1 MSYLYSDS
9 NLMNNTET
17 ILQMIKAQQAEKRA
31 FGNSVL
37 AEVSNDSF
45 NKTTKPVINTSS
57 SNSTDDGKI
66 SFKEKMTNFGK
77 GLVAPIKNMFSSP
90 KNIALTALSAAGG
103 AALIALTGGA
113 AAPVMVAAGLI
124 GGGVQIGKGI
134 YKQSKATTDEQA
146 RQAWQQ
152 MGTGTFTVGVSAAGA
167 KSALK
172 ANGVDVTGM
181 STLKAGVKCITDT
194 PKNIVKGVSTA
205 SGKISAFMAS
215 SDVAAETPT
224 ASTRHEI
231 VSDTA
236 ENTPV
241 ETPET
246 KPVSDTSK
254 RTVTKKT
261 ENLEADAPK
270 TAPETA
276 ETPVKSAIETPETDV
291 SAPIKEIAAAEVKT
305 ARTPTETS
313 VVETP
318 KTQTVEQPASVV
330 ETSTTV
336 NTADT
341 ASRPVT
347 VEVPESV
354 VTETS
359 ASTPKSA
366 PKTGAGPKNYT
377 KEILLQNG
385 KIVKIDMTP
394 KSYSEMVLDK
404 YKMAFEEAK
413 AQEAVISNADIPKA
427 KVSILGKLKDI
438 FKVFGFFKPKKI

>member
-17 ILQMIKAQQAEKRA
+17 ILQMMKAQQAEKRA

-152 MGTGTFTVGVSAAGA
+152 MGTGTFTVGISAASA

-181 STLKAGVKCITDT
+181 STLKAGVKCIADT

-215 SDVAAETPT
+215 SGANAETPVSSTEPET
-224 ASTRHEI
+224 ALK
-231 VSDTA
+231 
-236 ENTPV
+236 TPEKTSV
-241 ETPET
+241 DSPET
-246 KPVSDTSK
+246 KPVVDAPEKIVSDTPEIVVEETPKSVPD
-254 RTVTKKT
+254 VTDTSVKLLPEGSVP
-261 ENLEADAPK
+261 ENPASGI
-270 TAPETA
+270 ETISSDPIKPTP
-276 ETPVKSAIETPETDV
+276 ETPVNNPA
-291 SAPIKEIAAAEVKT
+291 
-305 ARTPTETS
+305 
-313 VVETP
+313 VETVEI
-318 KTQTVEQPASVV
+318 KTVEPA
-330 ETSTTV
+330 TT
-336 NTADT
+336 
-341 ASRPVT
+341 PVS
-347 VEVPESV
+347 EHI
-354 VTETS
+354 
-359 ASTPKSA
+359 PKKVA
-366 PKTGAGPKNYT
+366 KPKNYT
-377 KEILLQNG
+377 EDILLENG
-385 KIVKIDMTP
+385 RIVKFDNSP
-394 KSYSEMVLDK
+394 KPYSEIILEK
-404 YKMAFEEAK
+404 YKMSLNNANSQNIES
-413 AQEAVISNADIPKA
+413 SNGN
-427 KVSILGKLKDI
+427 VSILNRLKNI